1 MRRLNAERTAA
12 AFGLAVVLGGCTAVL
27 GLDDKV
33 FVDEVAGPG
42 AGGAG
47 GAGGGSGG
55 AGGGGAGGGSGG
67 AGGGAGGAGGS
78 GGACPVVEATGTPGQ
93 SLWVQTSTSSQPA
106 SSAGVAVDRCGDV
119 WVVAKFKNDIKVGSC
134 PVQNSKA
141 GEAIVWAKLD
151 GAKGTCKKSGVLGGE
166 TIDDFAV
173 PSAITV
179 DSAGNAIIVGAF
191 KGYLGAGE
199 PTGASQNGSYDPF
212 VFKLDPDG
220 SSLWLNTWGSNEDD
234 GLGAVAIDP
243 SDDSIVVAGSIVGSM
258 EIDTLAPVTLVSAG
272 SSDVLLA
279 KLDKDGF
286 SQWALSFGSLQ
297 ADAARG
303 VTVHGTSGA
312 IGLTGTFT
320 ETISFFEKTITTAG
334 APDVFA
340 AGIDST
346 GTTCSFAFTPNS
358 TPSASGLSAAWTGAE
373 NKLAVVG
380 ELNGS
385 STFGGAMLEAG
396 SGDSDSFLAL
406 LDPDPKGTHTATR
419 IGQSAAPMAA
429 SPDRLEA
436 VAAFPGSKDVLIA
449 GSFRSTVAVGK
460 QTVTATFDSADILV
474 ARLDESFTAI
484 WARAIGNTF
493 DDGAS
498 AAAVDPATGA
508 PVIGGQFSGT
518 VNFGAEPIISASPQ
532 QIFVLKLAP

>member
-1 MRRLNAERTAA
+1 
-12 AFGLAVVLGGCTAVL
+12 VLGGT
-27 GLDDKV
+27 
-33 FVDEVAGPG
+33 
-42 AGGAG
+42 
-47 GAGGGSGG
+47 
-55 AGGGGAGGGSGG
+55 
-67 AGGGAGGAGGS
+67 
-78 GGACPVVEATGTPGQ
+78 
-93 SLWVQTSTSSQPA
+93 TS
-106 SSAGVAVDRCGDV
+106 
-119 WVVAKFKNDIKVGSC
+119 
-134 PVQNSKA
+134 
-141 GEAIVWAKLD
+141 
-151 GAKGTCKKSGVLGGE
+151 
-166 TIDDFAV
+166 DDFAV
-173 PSAITV
+173 PSALAV
-179 DSAGNAIIVGAF
+179 DGAGNAIIVGAF
-191 KGYLGAGE
+191 KGHLSAGE
-199 PTGASQNGSYDPF
+199 PTGTSKNASYDPF
-212 VFKLDPDG
+212 VFKLGSDG
-220 SSLWLNTWGSNEDD
+220 TPLWFKSWGSDAND

-258 EIDTLAPVTLVSAG
+258 AIDISVDVTLMSAG

-279 KLDKDGF
+279 KIDKDGF
-286 SQWALSFGSLQ
+286 SQWARSFGFPQ

-340 AGIDST
+340 ASIDST

-385 STFGGAMLEAG
+385 STFGMATLQAS

-406 LDPDPKGTHTATR
+406 LDPDPKGIHTATR
-419 IGQSAAPMAA
+419 IGQSDPPMAA

>member
-1 MRRLNAERTAA
+1 M
-12 AFGLAVVLGGCTAVL
+12 
-27 GLDDKV
+27 
-33 FVDEVAGPG
+33 
-42 AGGAG
+42 
-47 GAGGGSGG
+47 
-55 AGGGGAGGGSGG
+55 
-67 AGGGAGGAGGS
+67 
-78 GGACPVVEATGTPGQ
+78 GTPGQ

-141 GEAIVWAKLD
+141 SEAIVWAKLD
-151 GAKGTCKKSGVLGGE
+151 GATGTCKKTGVLGGE

-191 KGYLGAGE
+191 KGYLSAGE

-243 SDDSIVVAGSIVGSM
+243 SDDSIVVAGSIKGSM

-286 SQWALSFGSLQ
+286 SLWALNFGSAQ
-297 ADAARG
+297 ADEARG
-303 VTVHGTSGA
+303 VTVNGTSGA

-320 ETISFFEKTITTAG
+320 ETISFLGETISTG
-334 APDVFA
+334 GVPDVFA
-340 AGIDST
+340 ASIDSM
-346 GTTCSFAFTPNS
+346 GMTCSFAFTPSS
-358 TPSASGLSAAWTGAE
+358 TPSASGLSAAWAGAE
-373 NKLAVVG
+373 DKLAVVG

-385 STFGGAMLEAG
+385 STFDMTTLQAS

-406 LDPDPKGTHTATR
+406 LDAKGAHTATR
-419 IGQSAAPMAA
+419 IGQPVAPMAA

-460 QTVTATFDSADILV
+460 QMVTATFDSADILV